1 MNPVKIEHSFCNLP
15 GFGQKGIENHMI
27 YLFLA
32 DGFEEVEALTP
43 LDYLRRV
50 DGHNINTVGVYDTE
64 VTGSHGVPLQTD
76 LQMDEI
82 SFDDIE
88 MIILPGGMPGTKNL
102 DKSDKLH
109 DVIDY
114 CADNDIKIAAI
125 CAAPSILG
133 KKGLLDGR
141 KACCYPGFERE
152 LKGARISRDAVE
164 VDDNF
169 ITARGAGCA
178 QQFAFTLVEELYGK
192 DAAQKLMQ
200 QVVWME

>member
-1 MNPVKIEHSFCNLP
+1 
-15 GFGQKGIENHMI
+15 
-27 YLFLA
+27 
-32 DGFEEVEALTP
+32 
-43 LDYLRRV
+43 
-50 DGHNINTVGVYDTE
+50 
-64 VTGSHGVPLQTD
+64 
-76 LQMDEI
+76 MDEI

-114 CADNDIKIAAI
+114 CAGGEIKIAAI

-141 KACCYPGFERE
+141 KACCYPALNGNSR
-152 LKGARISRDAVE
+152 GRRSARTPWKWTTTISPL
-164 VDDNF
+164 
-169 ITARGAGCA
+169 RGAGCA

>member
-64 VTGSHGVPLQTD
+64 VTGSHGVTLQTD
-76 LQMDEI
+76 LHMDEI

-88 MIILPGGMPGTKNL
+88 MIILPGGMPAPKIWTK
-102 DKSDKLH
+102 
-109 DVIDY
+109 
-114 CADNDIKIAAI
+114 AI
-125 CAAPSILG
+125 S
-133 KKGLLDGR
+133 
-141 KACCYPGFERE
+141 
-152 LKGARISRDAVE
+152 S
-164 VDDNF
+164 
-169 ITARGAGCA
+169 T
-178 QQFAFTLVEELYGK
+178 
-192 DAAQKLMQ
+192 M
-200 QVVWME
+200 